1 MQAIQTQS
9 PAFDFLPTVAPPR
22 TLGDLRMGQNNYANA
37 SSFSAKSMRPLLI
50 VGILI
55 AVGAGIAWGVNAYPK
70 YSAAKVDT
78 ASSSPAPTVPAA
90 SSLPATAN
98 DSPVT
103 TPLSPLTKSEVS
115 SMPSAG
121 PENNRSSESIKP
133 VKAKHSVVAK
143 SASVPAKKVAPMPA
157 SPVDEIAPAP
167 EAAPPSPPAPII
179 IEEKPV
185 APPAEPAPQ

>member
-9 PAFDFLPTVAPPR
+9 PAVDFLPKVPPSR

-50 VGILI
+50 VAILI
-55 AVGAGIAWGVNAYPK
+55 AVGAAIAWGVNAYPK

-78 ASSSPAPTVPAA
+78 ASSSPASTVPAA

-103 TPLSPLTKSEVS
+103 TQLIPLTKSEVNS
-115 SMPSAG
+115 VPSV
-121 PENNRSSESIKP
+121 KP
-133 VKAKHSVVAK
+133 V
-143 SASVPAKKVAPMPA
+143 
-157 SPVDEIAPAP
+157 
-167 EAAPPSPPAPII
+167 
-179 IEEKPV
+179 
-185 APPAEPAPQ
+185 PQ